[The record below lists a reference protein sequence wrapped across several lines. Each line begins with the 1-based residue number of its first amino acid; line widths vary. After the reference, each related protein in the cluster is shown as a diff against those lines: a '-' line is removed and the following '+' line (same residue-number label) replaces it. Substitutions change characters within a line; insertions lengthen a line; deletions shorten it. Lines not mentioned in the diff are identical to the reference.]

1 MESTIYP
8 TTMTFETDPTDEAS
22 YKSSE
27 DLGIADEVFQSMS
40 LMLIMTGSLLF
51 NTFTITIILRV
62 RSLRLIPHNLLIV
75 SLAIADLG
83 VVLCSMVFSL
93 ISVFDKGFF
102 LSSHRNVCMVQGF
115 LAIMLSFTNLPI
127 ILSIAVDR
135 LLILVFS
142 RHFQPSR
149 VRVLVMIVTSWLVG
163 TTVASVAAKRGNES
177 YIGYHPRTLHC
188 SIKWWDDASFRIN
201 AIIVNY
207 GFFVPSLLGCYV
219 LITYH
224 LWKEEKRLSHHYLS
238 RSIATSRWT
247 GPSTVTVSSGPTEGV
262 ASKPTEDAL
271 QNARQES
278 NEDWIF
284 RHHAVSSPE
293 RVVEV
298 IDPHVN
304 HQVMNEPISDNTS
317 VTNNMTSARKNRLKI
332 EKRKHMAHK
341 RVAVL
346 AILLVMAV
354 VICWTPYLLYHSRL
368 IAAHDSIRLGVF
380 TMWMGYCNSLI
391 DPLIYAFV
399 NRSFRAEMQRVFR
412 RLLRTVTSLGTR
424 EPL

>member
-8 TTMTFETDPTDEAS
+8 TTMTFETDPTDE
-22 YKSSE
+22 
-27 DLGIADEVFQSMS
+27 EVPS
-40 LMLIMTGSLLF
+40 LSLVLIMTGSLLF

-75 SLAIADLG
+75 SLAIADMG

-219 LITYH
+219 FITYH

-238 RSIATSRWT
+238 RSIATSKWT

-278 NEDWIF
+278 NEDWT
-284 RHHAVSSPE
+284 SSQE

-298 IDPHVN
+298 YEPNAN
-304 HQVMNEPISDNTS
+304 HQVMSEPVSDNTS

-341 RVAVL
+341 RVAIL

-412 RLLRTVTSLGTR
+412 RLWRTVTSLGTR